1 MFPFLFAS
9 RLEKFREV
17 TQNQFKT
24 FVIYLSFPNFWNC
37 SLKARW
43 GAFRPIKSGKG
54 ASHSFRKECSFR
66 LPIPLIVFFN
76 WLRKVTSDS
85 ISSDATACIQRDLS
99 WHSRKFCQIEIFRGM
114 KREIRTRQQ
123 ITLGSF
129 SLGALSARQVCF
141 PITFPS
147 WYEKSPK
154 EKKLYILFSNPYK
167 MRRIFRDMP
176 YRKIS
181 LGLQS
186 QSSISASRLHTM
198 INGKL
203 SHHF

>member
-24 FVIYLSFPNFWNC
+24 FVIYLSFPNVWNC

-66 LPIPLIVFFN
+66 LPIPLVVFFN
-76 WLRKVTSDS
+76 WLRKATSDS

-99 WHSRKFCQIEIFRGM
+99 WHSRKFCQIEILRGM
-114 KREIRTRQQ
+114 KRGIRTSQQ

-147 WYEKSPK
+147 WYAKSPK
-154 EKKLYILFSNPYK
+154 DEKLNSILKSILNEVYLGTWLIE
-167 MRRIFRDMP
+167 R
-176 YRKIS
+176 YLS

-186 QSSISASRLHTM
+186 QSSISASRLHTT
-198 INGKL
+198 I
-203 SHHF
+203 